1 MARNKRKKIKD
12 KDKLKDIRKQAKKR
26 WRNKKAQEKA
36 LKNAT
41 ALKPASPVND
51 EKAKEA
57 CDRTEEKS
65 IEPKL
70 HSKTSTV
77 PVRNQRVNE
86 EETKKACERR
96 DEKSA
101 EPKQRSKT
109 ASSVKEINPVEIVR
123 TEKSLGCGTFGV
135 CYLAYYR
142 NITVAVKEYRMK
154 SKSVDEVK
162 RALLHEARMINHLGD
177 HRNVPL
183 LFGAVTK
190 GEKLQLITQF
200 HGEKG
205 ESVTLSKA
213 FKKKKLDK
221 PQWLDI
227 LKRICEG
234 LSHVHNRQIL
244 HNDLKSNNVLL
255 EKQMESQWNPVIIDF
270 GKARFITDPK
280 PIMSLTASSQE
291 SYKRRYPHIAPEIV
305 AGSGR
310 QSVSSDVFSLGKI
323 LLEILNSLP
332 TATATSLKISKR
344 AILDNPGKRPSIDQ
358 ILAVL

>member
-65 IEPKL
+65 IKPKL

-109 ASSVKEINPVEIVR
+109 ASFVKEINPVEIVR

-234 LSHVHNRQIL
+234 LSHVHN
-244 HNDLKSNNVLL
+244 
-255 EKQMESQWNPVIIDF
+255 
-270 GKARFITDPK
+270 
-280 PIMSLTASSQE
+280 
-291 SYKRRYPHIAPEIV
+291 
-305 AGSGR
+305 
-310 QSVSSDVFSLGKI
+310 
-323 LLEILNSLP
+323 
-332 TATATSLKISKR
+332 
-344 AILDNPGKRPSIDQ
+344 
-358 ILAVL
+358 

>member
-12 KDKLKDIRKQAKKR
+12 KDKLKNIRKQAKKR

-162 RALLHEARMINHLGD
+162 RALLHKARMINHLGD
-177 HRNVPL
+177 RWNVPL